1 MLKQVFRRLGMTLIM
16 IDYELYEGQ
25 LTALLRLNFWCTNLG
40 LLHELT
46 GESSS
51 AISAHACMLD

>member
-16 IDYELYEGQ
+16 IDHGLYEGQ
-25 LTALLRLNFWCTNLG
+25 LTALPLLSFWCTNLG

-51 AISAHACMLD
+51 TISAPACMLD